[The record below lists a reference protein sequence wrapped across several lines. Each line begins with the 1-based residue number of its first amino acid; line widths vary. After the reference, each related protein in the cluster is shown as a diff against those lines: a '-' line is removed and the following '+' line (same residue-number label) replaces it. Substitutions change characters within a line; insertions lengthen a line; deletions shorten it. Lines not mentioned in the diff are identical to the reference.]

1 MMGEI
6 SFDGRTL
13 GVEPAESVLDALLR
27 HGFDISY
34 SCRSG
39 VCQSCL
45 MRVRRGAV
53 PDAARVGLSEGARSR
68 GAFLACQARGIDSLE
83 ITRLDEQDLEG
94 ESVLASIV
102 GKRRL
107 APDVLEIRVAPK
119 SAFEARAGQYLSV
132 VRPDGLSRSYSIAS
146 LPDRDGYLELHVR
159 VVPGG
164 AMSTFLAN
172 DVEVGSELR
181 VRGPSG
187 ACCYVAGDLDR
198 PLLLVGTSTGLA
210 PLLGVI
216 RDAMRHGHR
225 GPIALFHGALDA
237 AGLYGRAELDRL
249 AKEFEPLTVTYS
261 ALRGIPAA
269 SDVHSDPLPDLVA
282 TAFPDLTHHRVY
294 LCGAPDLVTS
304 MRRDAFLRGA
314 DFLAIHADA
323 FLDRGTARTG

>member
-1 MMGEI
+1 MGEI

-45 MRVRRGAV
+45 MRVRRGTV
-53 PDAARVGLSEGARSR
+53 PEAALVGLSEGARSR
-68 GAFLACQARGIDSLE
+68 GAFLACQARGVDALE
-83 ITRLDEQDLEG
+83 ITRLDDQDLES

-107 APDVLEIRVAPK
+107 APDVVEIRVAPK
-119 SAFEARAGQYLSV
+119 APFEARAGQYLSV

-164 AMSTFLAN
+164 AMSTFLAH
-172 DVEVGSELR
+172 DVEVGADLR
-181 VRGPSG
+181 IRGAAG
-187 ACCYVAGDLDR
+187 DCCYVAGDLDR

-237 AGLYGRAELDRL
+237 SGLYGRAELDRL
-249 AKEFEPLTVTYS
+249 VKEFEPLTVTYS
-261 ALRGIPAA
+261 ALRGIPSA
-269 SDVHSDPLPDLVA
+269 SDVRSEPLPELVA
-282 TAFPDLTHHRVY
+282 RTIPDLTGHRVY
-294 LCGAPDLVTS
+294 LCGAPDLVAA
-304 MRRDAFLRGA
+304 MRRDVFLRGA
-314 DFLAIHADA
+314 DFHAIHADA
-323 FLDRGTARTG
+323 FVGRGMARSS